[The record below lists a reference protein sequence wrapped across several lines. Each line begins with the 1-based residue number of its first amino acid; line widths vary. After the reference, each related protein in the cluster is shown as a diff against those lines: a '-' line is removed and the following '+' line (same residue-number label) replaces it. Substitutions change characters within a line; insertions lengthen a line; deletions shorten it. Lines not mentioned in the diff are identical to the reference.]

1 MHTDFHVPVIE
12 DSISEP
18 VPLPAAGSGVAVN
31 GTSVAV
37 GWGVPVGSG
46 SAVGSAADGSEASA
60 AAVSAGV
67 SSSEGAPAVPP
78 QAIVIA
84 SRRVS
89 AMNGIGCCFKGR
101 IYSFSYLASKLPAE
115 AAPSALDKSSE
126 QDFINPIC
134 ESCEKLGVVFML
146 SKVTGTTHITYPGLR
161 L

>member
-60 AAVSAGV
+60 VILGRRTSSAATGN
-67 SSSEGAPAVPP
+67 
-78 QAIVIA
+78 
-84 SRRVS
+84 RH
-89 AMNGIGCCFKGR
+89 
-101 IYSFSYLASKLPAE
+101 
-115 AAPSALDKSSE
+115 
-126 QDFINPIC
+126 C
-134 ESCEKLGVVFML
+134 E
-146 SKVTGTTHITYPGLR
+146 
-161 L
+161 